1 MCVFSPERFHKKGKQ
16 MSLLID
22 KCLDIKE
29 IPLNRSK
36 TQLIF
41 FLPNWNSFI
50 ILDKKLISY
59 DP

>member
-1 MCVFSPERFHKKGKQ
+1 